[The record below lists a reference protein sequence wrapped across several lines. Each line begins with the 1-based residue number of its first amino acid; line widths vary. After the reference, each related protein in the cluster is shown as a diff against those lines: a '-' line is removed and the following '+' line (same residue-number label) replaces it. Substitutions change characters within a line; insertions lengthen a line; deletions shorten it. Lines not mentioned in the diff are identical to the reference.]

1 MSEKS
6 DEKNEGLP
14 KEAVT
19 QGSKKDPG
27 PTAGSEP
34 TPKVSKKAKMKKLFM
49 PVEEYQMELTE
60 AQRTAIIEQG
70 ISRYPNLFDIRGF
83 KEDISSKYPFVEM
96 SDAALL
102 YTSLFEMNL
111 KTILRKARKKKVVN

>member
-1 MSEKS
+1 
-6 DEKNEGLP
+6 
-14 KEAVT
+14 
-19 QGSKKDPG
+19 
-27 PTAGSEP
+27 
-34 TPKVSKKAKMKKLFM
+34 MKKLFM